1 VANEGDANFTALAA
15 LRRKGIPAMF
25 LGVGFHEVVILVVII
40 IVLVLTTRW
49 GLLKRTCDRFLEEFR
64 RALKESAASP
74 GKRQSEQKL
83 DDEICYQLLGVTP
96 SASKKEIRE
105 AYLRKAKQYH
115 PDKGG
120 DADMMRALTQAYR
133 RLSEQR

>member
-1 VANEGDANFTALAA
+1 
-15 LRRKGIPAMF
+15 MF
-25 LGVGFHEVVILVVII
+25 LGVGFHEVLILVVII

-74 GKRQSEQKL
+74 GKKQSEQKL
-83 DDEICYQLLGVTP
+83 DDEICYQLLGITP

-120 DADMMRALTQAYR
+120 DADMMRALTEAYR

>member
-1 VANEGDANFTALAA
+1 
-15 LRRKGIPAMF
+15 MF
-25 LGVGFHEVVILVVII
+25 LGVGFSEVVILVVII

-64 RALKESAASP
+64 RALKDSAASP
-74 GKRQSEQKL
+74 DKKRSGQTI

-120 DADMMRALTQAYR
+120 DPDMMRALTEAYR
-133 RLSEQR
+133 KLSEGR

>member
-1 VANEGDANFTALAA
+1 
-15 LRRKGIPAMF
+15 MF
-25 LGVGFHEVVILVVII
+25 LGVGFHEFMILVVII
-40 IVLVLTTRW
+40 VVLVLTTRW
-49 GLLKRTCDRFLEEFR
+49 GLLKRTCDRFLQEFR
-64 RALKESAASP
+64 QALKDSAASP
-74 GKRQSEQKL
+74 GQKRAEQKL

-120 DADMMRALTQAYR
+120 DADMMRALTDAYR
-133 RLSEQR
+133 RLSGQR